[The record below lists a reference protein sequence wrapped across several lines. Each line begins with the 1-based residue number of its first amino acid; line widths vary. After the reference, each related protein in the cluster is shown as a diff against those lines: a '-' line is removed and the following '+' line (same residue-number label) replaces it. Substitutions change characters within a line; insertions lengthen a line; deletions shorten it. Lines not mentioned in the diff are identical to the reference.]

1 METLLLKRNKEMA
14 FGSAWVFPGG
24 KIDSEDYLQS
34 ASSQQLSSLAAVDST
49 LYDHDEVIAA
59 FHAAVRES
67 KEEAGVDIDA
77 ADLVLM
83 SCWTTPVLGDRPRF
97 RTWFF
102 VGEIGNQ
109 PIVVDG
115 NEMTDYRWIQV
126 SDAIDMSVVRE
137 LGMLPPTYNTMI
149 EINKYADVTSAL
161 SRLRIKELQVYNPKL
176 VSFENGYVSL
186 YEGDAGYLT
195 ADLNASGARHR
206 LLVDKDGYKLE
217 KTV

>member
-1 METLLLKRNKEMA
+1 M
-14 FGSAWVFPGG
+14 
-24 KIDSEDYLQS
+24 
-34 ASSQQLSSLAAVDST
+34 
-49 LYDHDEVIAA
+49 
-59 FHAAVRES
+59 
-67 KEEAGVDIDA
+67 
-77 ADLVLM
+77 
-83 SCWTTPVLGDRPRF
+83 LGDRPRF